1 MAMEVSELAERQAK
15 LEGENKQIDQRVS
28 NAEQNQRDLRIQ
40 MDDKFEILLTRTDNT
55 FRALRQDIKDLSNQ
69 LRQDNKDLSNRTDNM
84 FNQLRQDNK
93 DLSNRT
99 DNMFKQSQ
107 QNHKDLSNRM
117 HKDFKWLIGAILG
130 TGILLKIIDKV
141 W

>member
-1 MAMEVSELAERQAK
+1 MAMEVSELAERQAR

-28 NAEQNQRDLRIQ
+28 NAEQNQRDVRNQ
-40 MDDKFEILLTRTDNT
+40 MDNKFEISLARMDNT
-55 FRALRQDIKDLSNQ
+55 FNELRQDIKDLSNQ
-69 LRQDNKDLSNRTDNM
+69 IR
-84 FNQLRQDNK
+84 
-93 DLSNRT
+93 
-99 DNMFKQSQ
+99 
-107 QNHKDLSNRM
+107 QNHKDLSDRM

>member
-1 MAMEVSELAERQAK
+1 MRKGHNMAMEVSELAERQAK

-28 NAEQNQRDLRIQ
+28 NAEQNQRDVRIQ
-40 MDDKFEILLTRTDNT
+40 MDDKFGILLARMDNT
-55 FRALRQDIKDLSNQ
+55 FNELRQDNFEKHKDLSNQ
-69 LRQDNKDLSNRTDNM
+69 IRQS
-84 FNQLRQDNK
+84 
-93 DLSNRT
+93 
-99 DNMFKQSQ
+99 
-107 QNHKDLSNRM
+107 HKDLSDRM

>member
-69 LRQDNKDLSNRTDNM
+69 SRQDIKDLS
-84 FNQLRQDNK
+84 NQLRQDNK
-93 DLSNRT
+93 DLSNRI
-99 DNMFKQSQ
+99 DNMFNQSQ

-117 HKDFKWLIGAILG
+117 HKDFKWLMGAILG